1 VTHED
6 RHRGRHPG
14 DDRLFAA
21 KELPAL
27 RAATADL
34 SWLLTHGYAEPSALK
49 LVGDRHEL
57 TARQRQAVARCA
69 CSDAA
74 RDDRRARRIFRGELA
89 GQPLAIDGLN
99 VLITIESAL
108 SHGIV
113 LRGRDGALRDIAS
126 VHGTYRQVA
135 ETAFGIEMIGHHL
148 HGAREPDRDRVAP
161 EDHHE
166 ADEEDVAARGVT
178 AVTWYLDRPVAN
190 SGRLRALL
198 LEVAERR
205 GWPWTCELVSNPDA
219 VLVRSTGAVATS
231 DAWILDRVPRWFDLL
246 ASLLGGDSG
255 PGAHTGPPAGPPR
268 SGPILAARPGL
279 WLLDLGSPEEPSSG
293 IGDL

>member
-1 VTHED
+1 MTHED

-14 DDRLFAA
+14 DDRLFSAQ
-21 KELPAL
+21 ELPAL

-34 SWLLTHGYAEPSALK
+34 SWLLTRGYAEPSALK

-57 TARQRQAVARCA
+57 TARQRQAVTRCA

-74 RDDRRARRIFRGELA
+74 RDDRKARRISRAELS

-99 VLITIESAL
+99 CLITLESAL

-113 LRGRDGALRDIAS
+113 LRGRDGALRDLAS

-135 ETAFGIEMIGHHL
+135 ETAFGIEMIGRHL
-148 HGAREPDRDRVAP
+148 HGAGAHPPVA
-161 EDHHE
+161 E
-166 ADEEDVAARGVT
+166 
-178 AVTWYLDRPVAN
+178 VTWYLDRPVAN

-198 LEVAERR
+198 LEIAERR
-205 GWPWTCELVSNPDA
+205 QWPWTCELVTNPDA
-219 VLVRSTGAVATS
+219 VLVRHAGVVATS
-231 DAWILDRVPRWFDLL
+231 DAYILEHCARWFDPL
-246 ASLLGGDSG
+246 ASLLASG
-255 PGAHTGPPAGPPR
+255 SEPPPSAGPLPAGPV
-268 SGPILAARPGL
+268 LAARPGL

-293 IGDL
+293 IGDM

>member
-1 VTHED
+1 MTHED

-21 KELPAL
+21 GELPAL

-34 SWLLTHGYAEPSALK
+34 SWLLTRGYADVSALK

-74 RDDRRARRIFRGELA
+74 RDDRRARRIFRRELA
-89 GQPLAIDGLN
+89 GQPLAVDGLN

-113 LRGRDGALRDIAS
+113 VRGRDGALRDLAS

-135 ETAFGIEMIGHHL
+135 ETAFGLEMIGLHL
-148 HGAREPDRDRVAP
+148 HGAREPAGDRT
-161 EDHHE
+161 
-166 ADEEDVAARGVT
+166 ADAGDVAAH
-178 AVTWYLDRPVAN
+178 AVSAVNWYLDRPVAN

-219 VLVRSTGAVATS
+219 VLVRHTGAVATS
-231 DAWILDRVPRWFDLL
+231 DAWILDRAPRWFDLL
-246 ASLLGGDSG
+246 ASLLAGDSG
-255 PGAHTGPPAGPPR
+255 PDAHTGPPAGPPR

>member
-1 VTHED
+1 MSHED

-14 DDRLFAA
+14 DDRLFSADA
-21 KELPAL
+21 LPAL

-34 SWLLTHGYAEPSALK
+34 SWLYTRGYVEPSALK

-74 RDDRRARRIFRGELA
+74 RDDRRARRIYRAELG
-89 GQPLAIDGLN
+89 GQPLAVDGLN

-113 LRGRDGALRDIAS
+113 LRGRDGALRDLAS

-135 ETAFGIEMIGHHL
+135 ETSFAVEMIGRLL
-148 HGAREPDRDRVAP
+148 HGAREADPATHASQRVQ
-161 EDHHE
+161 
-166 ADEEDVAARGVT
+166 

-219 VLVRSTGAVATS
+219 VLVRHTGAVATS

-246 ASLLGGDSG
+246 ASLLGSD
-255 PGAHTGPPAGPPR
+255 PDPHAHTGPPAALPAT
-268 SGPILAARPGL
+268 GPILAARPGL